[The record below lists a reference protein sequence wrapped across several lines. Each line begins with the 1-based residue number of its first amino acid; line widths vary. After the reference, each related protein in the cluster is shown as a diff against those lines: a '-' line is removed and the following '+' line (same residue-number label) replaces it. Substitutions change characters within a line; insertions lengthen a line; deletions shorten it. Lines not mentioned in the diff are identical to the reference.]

1 MAIVYYMYYTTD
13 DCVAEQL
20 LGKTFENKLFKL
32 RLVNKHE
39 KGETTMDQI
48 VQDNNM
54 YVYVCSIRE
63 RGSSVNQSIADIYQ
77 MTVMNM
83 INITV
88 IIILHKDAWL

>member
-1 MAIVYYMYYTTD
+1 
-13 DCVAEQL
+13 
-20 LGKTFENKLFKL
+20 
-32 RLVNKHE
+32 
-39 KGETTMDQI
+39 MDQI